1 MIMRNEKVPAHGV
14 AAPAS
19 TQLKNHEHY
28 TALLG
33 KCQKGTQEYIVLQ
46 HIIKCGGITAL
57 EASDEYD
64 ITRLSARIYDLR
76 KLGIP
81 IENTRQKS
89 KNGKRFVRYILGD

>member
-1 MIMRNEKVPAHGV
+1 MPIDEQYFLAFPFDICPAMQYNV
-14 AAPAS
+14 
-19 TQLKNHEHY
+19 LK
-28 TALLG
+28 
-33 KCQKGTQEYIVLQ
+33 

>member
-1 MIMRNEKVPAHGV
+1 MIMRNEKVPAG
-14 AAPAS
+14 AAPPCAG

-33 KCQKGTQEYIVLQ
+33 KCQKGTQEYIVLK